1 MKKRNEDNSNI
12 QNCNSEGLSAE
23 ALEELNR
30 LLEWL
35 HGWENLNIIKLKNE
49 KIEEENNEK
58 NEIFEREKSV
68 QINIYEKGSQHI
80 DTQINWKAS
89 PPAPASPP
97 ASPLTPLQLAR
108 GTLGERGV
116 DSSEKTNGLPEEKA
130 RQGEGA
136 MRLWEKA
143 RQGEGGCLRQK
154 RGGELPFGSD
164 TPLSALFRKNHHEE
178 LRKRIES
185 WRPYLK
191 SDAPETDA
199 LLMTWFEFDKDRIY
213 ANKVYRDLCE
223 LDYMGALNNSLSCLA
238 RYLAGHSNLSRSYST
253 LYQQLKLY
261 RSESR

>member
-23 ALEELNR
+23 DLEELNR
-30 LLEWL
+30 LLERL
-35 HGWENLNIIKLKNE
+35 HGWENLNITKLKKE

-58 NEIFEREKSV
+58 FEREKSV

-116 DSSEKTNGLPEEKA
+116 DSFEKTKGLP
-130 RQGEGA
+130 
-136 MRLWEKA
+136 WEKA
-143 RQGEGGCLRQK
+143 RQGEGECLRQK
-154 RGGELPFGSD
+154 RGGELPFGAD

-223 LDYMGALNNSLSCLA
+223 LDHMGALNNSLSCLA

>member
-1 MKKRNEDNSNI
+1 MNFDNDR
-12 QNCNSEGLSAE
+12 E
-23 ALEELNR
+23 ALEFINR
-30 LLEWL
+30 LLERL
-35 HGWENLNIIKLKNE
+35 HGWENLNIIKLKKE
-49 KIEEENNEK
+49 KIEDENNEK
-58 NEIFEREKSV
+58 YEREKSV

-89 PPAPASPP
+89 PPAPASP
-97 ASPLTPLQLAR
+97 LTPLQLAR

-116 DSSEKTNGLPEEKA
+116 DSFEKTKGLP
-130 RQGEGA
+130 
-136 MRLWEKA
+136 WEKA
-143 RQGEGGCLRQK
+143 RQGEGECLRQK
-154 RGGELPFGSD
+154 RGGELPFGAD

-223 LDYMGALNNSLSCLA
+223 LDHMGALNNSLSCLA